1 MFFDDTI
8 AAISTPLGEG
18 GIGIVRLS
26 GPAAIAIAEKIFRGK
41 GSVSSLPSHTI
52 HYGRIVDTTA
62 NKTLDQVL
70 LTVMRSPR
78 TYTREDVVEI
88 NGHGGIVALR
98 LILELTL
105 KLGARLAEPGEFTRR
120 AFLNGRIDLSQAE
133 AVLDLIRA
141 QTEAG
146 ARIALHHIEGDLFRE
161 VSSVRE
167 ELINIMAEVEAS
179 IDFPEE
185 DLDFWDGSELFS
197 RIIAVKERLTG
208 LVETARYGRIIRE
221 GISTVI
227 IGRPNVGKSSLL
239 NALLG
244 EDRAIVTPIP
254 GTTRDTIEETI
265 NLRGIPLRVIDTAGL
280 RSGGDIVEK
289 EGLRRTKRSLEQA
302 DLILLILDA
311 SVQLTPDDR
320 EIISEV
326 RERKGIV
333 VLNKTDCPVLI
344 EAEEVKSLLPEH
356 KLINISAIHRSGLD
370 NLREAIIQT
379 VLGGEIIASDS
390 LMVSNLRHQQALS
403 AAIKSLKEA
412 VATVEAGGSP
422 ELIALDLRDA
432 LDQASLISGETVT
445 EDILDHIF
453 ANFCIGK

>member
-26 GPAAIAIAEKIFRGK
+26 GHEAIAIAEEIFRGK
-41 GSVSSLPSHTI
+41 GIVSSLPSHTI
-52 HYGRIVDTTA
+52 HFGRIIDPTA

-70 LTVMRSPR
+70 LTVMRAPR
-78 TYTREDVVEI
+78 TYTKEDVVEI

-98 LILELTL
+98 SILELTL
-105 KLGARLAEPGEFTRR
+105 RLGARLAEPGEFTRR

-133 AVLDLIRA
+133 AVIDLIRA

-146 ARIALHHIEGDLFRE
+146 ARVALHHIEGDLFRE

-167 ELINIMAEVEAS
+167 ELINILAEVEAS

-185 DLDFWDGSELFS
+185 DLDFWEGSELLS
-197 RIIAVKERLTG
+197 RIIAVKERLAG

-280 RSGGDIVEK
+280 RPGGDIVEK

-302 DLILLILDA
+302 DLVLLILDA

-326 RERKGIV
+326 KERKGIV

-390 LMVSNLRHQQALS
+390 LMVSNIRHQQALS

-422 ELIALDLRDA
+422 ELIALDLREA
-432 LDQASLISGETVT
+432 MDQASLISGETVT